1 MQSFVKR
8 LLLWSVNR
16 PAAAAALFAL
26 VTILFAAQIP
36 RLEVDA
42 SNEGFMLEQDP
53 ARRYYEQVKATFGSD
68 ELTVVM
74 VKADDIF
81 TAPALH
87 AIQRVSNT
95 LERVDGVVRVDSLAT
110 VDNISATDDGVEIAT
125 LLHDGIPADA
135 EGLARLKK
143 KALDNPVVVGNLV
156 SADAKAAGV
165 LVYTQAA
172 AGDKGFTRALLPARV
187 DEVLAQEPAAGV
199 ALYQI
204 GGPLIKRRSP
214 TTCSAINSR

>member
-1 MQSFVKR
+1 MQSFVKK
-8 LLLWSVNR
+8 LLLWSVNQ

-26 VTILFAAQIP
+26 VTIFFAAQIP

-53 ARRYYEQVKATFGSD
+53 ARRHYEQVKATFGSD

-110 VDNISATDDGVEIAT
+110 VDNISATDDGVEIAP
-125 LLHDGIPADA
+125 LLHD
-135 EGLARLKK
+135 L
-143 KALDNPVVVGNLV
+143 
-156 SADAKAAGV
+156 S
-165 LVYTQAA
+165 
-172 AGDKGFTRALLPARV
+172 
-187 DEVLAQEPAAGV
+187 
-199 ALYQI
+199 
-204 GGPLIKRRSP
+204 LIH
-214 TTCSAINSR
+214 I